1 MGLLTSA
8 VMCMALNIYNE
19 ARGEPIEGQYAVA
32 DVTLQRVKD
41 NRWEDT
47 VCGVV
52 YEDYQFSW
60 TLSKFTVREGAA
72 LDLAI
77 KIAEDTLSVDYKVK
91 FKCADHYYNPSKVNP
106 YWAKHMKVEAIIGNH
121 KFLCSED

>member
-19 ARGEPIEGQYAVA
+19 ARGESVEGQYAVA
-32 DVTLQRVKD
+32 DVTLRRVQD

-60 TLSKFTVREGAA
+60 TLSKFTVKEGHS

-77 KIAEDTLSVDYKVK
+77 QIAEDSLRLDYEPKL
-91 FKCADHYYNPSKVNP
+91 KCADHYYNPSIVNP
-106 YWAKHMKVEAIIGNH
+106 YWAKNMKVEAVIGNH
-121 KFLCSED
+121 LFLCSED